1 MTDQRIRVIIDNDFS
16 GDPDGLVQLAHHLLS
31 PSVDIRAVIGSHLR
45 AGDPFD
51 PSDRTADNACERAR
65 DVVAALGMADAPPI
79 VAGSNTGLVD
89 AASGVVAAGAA
100 TAGLSGTVGV
110 GARRIAAR
118 PIVSAGARAIV
129 DEAMRDDARPLYV
142 ACGAGLTELASAWL
156 LEPRIADRLT
166 LVWIGGL
173 EDPALAVAP
182 PGAEAV
188 EYNQNIDIVAA
199 QVVFNDSGIPIWQVP
214 RNAYRQALVSN
225 AEAEARI
232 RPHGAIGRLLYDS
245 IAGVADLAAR
255 HGLPL
260 GETYVYGDSPL
271 VLLTALQSSFQ
282 PDPSSSEYA
291 TRPAPRIRDDGTAEF
306 DGAGRPI
313 RVYTRL
319 DLRLLFED
327 LYAKLAAASR
337 AG

>member
-1 MTDQRIRVIIDNDFS
+1 MADQRIRVIIDNDYS

-45 AGDPFD
+45 PGDPFD
-51 PSDRTADNACERAR
+51 PSDRTADNACDRIR
-65 DVVAALGMADAPPI
+65 DVIVALGMVADAPPI
-79 VAGSNTGLVD
+79 AVGSNTGLVD
-89 AASGVVAAGAA
+89 R
-100 TAGLSGTVGV
+100 TTP
-110 GARRIAAR
+110 IA
-118 PIVSAGARAIV
+118 SAGARAIV
-129 DEAMRDDARPLYV
+129 DEAMRDDDRSLYV
-142 ACGAGLTELASAWL
+142 CCGAGLTELASAWL

-173 EDPALAVAP
+173 EDPALAVP
-182 PGAEAV
+182 PPVADPV
-188 EYNQNIDIVAA
+188 EYNQNIDVVAA
-199 QVVFNDSGIPIWQVP
+199 QVVFNESRIPIWQVP

-225 AEAEARI
+225 AEAGMRI
-232 RPHGAIGRLLYDS
+232 RPHGAIGSLLCDS
-245 IAGVADLAAR
+245 IDRVADLAGR

-291 TRPAPRIRDDGTAEF
+291 VRPAPRIRDDGTADF
-306 DGAGRPI
+306 GAGDFGAGAGSGGVGRPI

-319 DLRLLFED
+319 DLRLMFED
-327 LYAKLAAASR
+327 LFAKLAATAR
-337 AG
+337 R

>member
-1 MTDQRIRVIIDNDFS
+1 MADQRIRVIIDNDYS

-45 AGDPFD
+45 PGDPFD
-51 PSDRTADNACERAR
+51 PSGNTADNACNRIR
-65 DVVAALGMADAPPI
+65 DVIAALGTAEADAPPI

-89 AASGVVAAGAA
+89 TA
-100 TAGLSGTVGV
+100 T
-110 GARRIAAR
+110 
-118 PIVSAGARAIV
+118 PIESAGARAIV
-129 DEAMRDDARPLYV
+129 DEAMRDDDRPLYV

-156 LEPRIADRLT
+156 LEPRISERVT

-173 EDPALAVAP
+173 EDPALAVPP
-182 PGAEAV
+182 PGADPV
-188 EYNQNIDIVAA
+188 EYNQNIDVLAA
-199 QVVFNDSGIPIWQVP
+199 QVVFNESAIPIWQVP

-225 AEAEARI
+225 AEAELRI
-232 RPHGAIGRLLYDS
+232 RPHGAIGKLLFDS
-245 IAGVADLAAR
+245 VDRVADMAAR
-255 HGLPL
+255 HGHPL

-291 TRPAPRIRDDGTAEF
+291 MRPAPHIRDDGTADF
-306 DGAGRPI
+306 DGGAGSEGAGRPI

-319 DLRLLFED
+319 DLRLMFED
-327 LYAKLAAASR
+327 LFAKLAGAASAPR
-337 AG
+337 LAAEM

>member
-45 AGDPFD
+45 PGDPFD

-65 DVVAALGMADAPPI
+65 DVVAALGLADAPRI
-79 VAGSNTGLVD
+79 VAGSNVGLAD
-89 AASGVVAAGAA
+89 AAPVAAPVARVAA
-100 TAGLSGTVGV
+100 AP
-110 GARRIAAR
+110 IA
-118 PIVSAGARAIV
+118 SAGALAIV
-129 DEAMRDDARPLYV
+129 EEAMRDDDRPLYL
-142 ACGAGLTELASAWL
+142 ACGAGLTEIASAWL

-173 EDPALAVAP
+173 EDPALAVP
-182 PGAEAV
+182 PPEADPV

-199 QVVFNDSGIPIWQVP
+199 RVVFNDSGIPIWQVP

-225 AEAEARI
+225 AEAEVRI
-232 RPHGAIGRLLYDS
+232 RPNGAIGRLLVDS
-245 IAGVADLAAR
+245 IAGVADMAAR

-291 TRPAPRIRDDGTAEF
+291 TRPAPRIRDDGTADF
-306 DGAGRPI
+306 DGSGRTI

-327 LYAKLAAASR
+327 LYAKLAAR
-337 AG
+337 APGR